1 MKIEY
6 FDLNSSTLSIP
17 VPESYMDCI
26 RLINSDLYRFSGG
39 VNCTVE
45 IIFKGLLPLG
55 RNVLFWF
62 RMASYRKGRFWWF
75 CKLMYKIT
83 SWISHVEI
91 PPGTKVGYGL
101 YMGHNMCIVINE
113 GTIIGNNVN
122 ISQFLNIGTNEN
134 TPAIIGDNVYI
145 GPHVCIVENVY
156 IGNNSTIGA
165 GAVITRDIP
174 ENATAAGVPAKVLN
188 YDNPGRYVAFRYKP
202 KENKS

>member
-26 RLINSDLYRFSGG
+26 RLINSDLYRFSG

-62 RMASYRKGRFWWF
+62 RMASYRKERFWWF

-145 GPHVCIVENVY
+145 GPHVCIVENVH

>member
-17 VPESYMDCI
+17 VPKSYMDCI
-26 RLINSDLYRFSGG
+26 RLINSDLCRFSG

-145 GPHVCIVENVY
+145 GPHVCIVENVH